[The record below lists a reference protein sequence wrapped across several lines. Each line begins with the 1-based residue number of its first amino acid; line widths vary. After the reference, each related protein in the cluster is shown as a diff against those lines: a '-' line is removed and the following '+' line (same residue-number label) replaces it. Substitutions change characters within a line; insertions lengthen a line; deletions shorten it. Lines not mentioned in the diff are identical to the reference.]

1 MIHRIIKTIIATP
14 ASEPNEPH
22 RAIARLPAAGS
33 PVRIV
38 TTNYDLHLSS
48 ALPRRYATPRP
59 RSNVFVRRRPTRYD
73 KLMPNTRALVA
84 QHQMTLMPAG
94 DETKWLAHG
103 EPIGLSAF
111 ETKAF
116 YVIGALREMVESA
129 GLSLKRDYFLAALF
143 MSLDAVEL
151 IGRCIR
157 GPRIAKPIARLENG
171 LLYLFPN
178 APTLAADYIR
188 LRDFIG
194 HGAAASGL
202 PLRFSEQTSIDLM
215 EGLSAALDS
224 IWTDSGRMVAFADAQ
239 IDPLMTRSNLGVPEI
254 IYVRDVKKHLDQ
266 GLRPSEVMKWEDWR
280 QRPRFREILISNR
293 TPSPTGF

>member
-1 MIHRIIKTIIATP
+1 MTDLWLVTISRIRPSAEQAFLAGNLVLLVGAGASASPPASLLPFVALQDGSRSTRTRALTMPSWAPRCSAWPDRGSGRSMIHRIIKTIIATP

-157 GPRIAKPIARLENG
+157 DPASPNRLPGWKTACYTCSLTHRRSQPI
-171 LLYLFPN
+171 
-178 APTLAADYIR
+178 
-188 LRDFIG
+188 
-194 HGAAASGL
+194 
-202 PLRFSEQTSIDLM
+202 TSDSVTS
-215 EGLSAALDS
+215 SA
-224 IWTDSGRMVAFADAQ
+224 MVPPPPDC
-239 IDPLMTRSNLGVPEI
+239 
-254 IYVRDVKKHLDQ
+254 H
-266 GLRPSEVMKWEDWR
+266 
-280 QRPRFREILISNR
+280 
-293 TPSPTGF
+293 